1 MEKTKTTKA
10 QAKAIQNHKAALRK
24 AILEEVTNALQN
36 VGYGV
41 QSSAGFKGASGTGV
55 IVSDD
60 KGYSCQV
67 KIIVPKQLEKG
78 YTMAEEITEEP
89 AEGE

>member
-10 QAKAIQNHKAALRK
+10 QAKAVQNHKAALRK
-24 AILEEVTNALQN
+24 AVLEEVTNALQN

-41 QSSAGFKGASGTGV
+41 QSSTGFKGASGTGV
-55 IVSDD
+55 IVTDD

-67 KIIVPKQLEKG
+67 KIIVPKQLEKS
-78 YTMAEEITEEP
+78 YVLAEESVEPATEE
-89 AEGE
+89 